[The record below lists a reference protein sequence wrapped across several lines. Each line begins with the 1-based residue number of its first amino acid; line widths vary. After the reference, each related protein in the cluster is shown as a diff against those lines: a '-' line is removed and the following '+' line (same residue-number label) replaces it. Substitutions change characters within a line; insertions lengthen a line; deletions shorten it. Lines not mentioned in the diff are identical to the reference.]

1 MKNGL
6 VSIGKM
12 AEMNRVTVA
21 TLRLY
26 DQLGLLTPRYT
37 DPDTGYRY
45 YDIAQN
51 ARLDMIAYM
60 KELGMSLGEIGDVL
74 RKEDITLRSS
84 WRAKMS
90 GCISRSASCTASTTR
105 WSAPLRPSSATANRP
120 RAARSRWSISTGG
133 TSGDCHVRA
142 ISMKRI
148 SVHTNR
154 S

>member
-1 MKNGL
+1 MINGL

-51 ARLDMIAYM
+51 ARLYEGAGH
-60 KELGMSLGEIGDVL
+60 EPGGD
-74 RKEDITLRSS
+74 RR
-84 WRAKMS
+84 
-90 GCISRSASCTASTTR
+90 
-105 WSAPLRPSSATANRP
+105 
-120 RAARSRWSISTGG
+120 RAAPGG
-133 TSGDCHVRA
+133 YHAD
-142 ISMKRI
+142 
-148 SVHTNR
+148 
-154 S
+154 

>member
-60 KELGMSLGEIGDVL
+60 KELGMGNDRYVLIDVDHGE
-74 RKEDITLRSS
+74 
-84 WRAKMS
+84 
-90 GCISRSASCTASTTR
+90 
-105 WSAPLRPSSATANRP
+105 
-120 RAARSRWSISTGG
+120 
-133 TSGDCHVRA
+133 
-142 ISMKRI
+142 KRI
-148 SVHTNR
+148 DAREAVAGVKPFGK
-154 S
+154 